1 MEALQ
6 AELKA
11 AKEKWGKEIELSKAD
26 KGAPGFPF
34 PVCCTRYTPQPEA
47 AMAWDCEELPVRLV
61 IHEGDAAAKKVSV
74 EVPPIFPGELSEKIE
89 QAVEKE
95 WKKMLGKSK
104 AGEVWMVG
112 KIFDWIEAKF
122 GDLLRLVP
130 AYVDSYVGC
139 DAMGA
144 SMRRY
149 CFTGPAP
156 DGGSDDEDDE
166 AVDEEEQQRRIEE
179 YAEREAARIEAEIEE
194 KFKADDEKRKLA
206 EKGIHEDGEKVKQLS
221 KKEQAELNLSR
232 KDRSGARWRKTGS
245 KSHKPVREDGDKALK
260 GLPGQKKK

>member
-34 PVCCTRYTPQPEA
+34 PVCCTRYTPQPESA
-47 AMAWDCEELPVRLV
+47 LAWDCEELPVRLV
-61 IHEGDAAAKKVSV
+61 IHEGDVAAKKVSA
-74 EVPPIFPGELSEKIE
+74 EVPPIFPGDLSGQIEK
-89 QAVEKE
+89 AVEKE
-95 WKKMLGKSK
+95 WKKLLGKK
-104 AGEVWMVG
+104 KEGQTWMISSV
-112 KIFDWIEAKF
+112 FDWVEAKF
-122 GDLLRLVP
+122 GDLLRLNP

-156 DGGSDDEDDE
+156 DGGESDDDE
-166 AVDEEEQQRRIEE
+166 AIDEEEQERRLAE
-179 YAEREAARIEAEIEE
+179 YAEREAARIEAEIEA
-194 KFKADDEKRKLA
+194 KFQADEEKRKMA
-206 EKGIHEDGEKVKQLS
+206 EKGIHEDGEKTRQLS
-221 KKEQAELNLSR
+221 KKELAEQNMSR
-232 KDRSGARWRKTGS
+232 KDRSGQRWRKTGS
-245 KSHKPVREDGDKALK
+245 KSHKPVREEGDKSLK
-260 GLPGQKKK
+260 GMPGQRKK